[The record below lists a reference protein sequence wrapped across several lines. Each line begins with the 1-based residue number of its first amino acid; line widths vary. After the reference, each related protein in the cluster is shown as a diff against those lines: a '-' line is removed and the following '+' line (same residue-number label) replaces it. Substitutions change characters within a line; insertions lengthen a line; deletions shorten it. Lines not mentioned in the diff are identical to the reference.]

1 MNNLHKFDIKTEV
14 LNFIYLV
21 VGTFLSALAINVF
34 FVPNNLSMGGVSG
47 VATSLVLIS
56 NNVIP
61 FGLFS
66 LMINIPILLLGWKEF
81 GFKMVYR
88 SLIGTL
94 VFSFGIDLANIF
106 MDKWFAVW
114 ISALEQKP
122 DIIIFSI
129 FAGVTFGI
137 GLGLILRG
145 GYNIGGVDILALI
158 AVTKTDKIT
167 IGQFIFFTD
176 FMVIIFST
184 VVNYIYGVGDIYF
197 ALLLA
202 LYSFVALFITSKLTD
217 FVILGTDSS
226 KACHI
231 ISSHSDEISQAIL
244 TEMDRGVTGIMAKGM
259 YTNND
264 KLMLYVVLNS
274 REIPD
279 LKRIVEEIDP
289 EAFIIINEVKDVSGE
304 GFTIEKKQ
312 MS

>member
-21 VGTFLSALAINVF
+21 VGTFLSALAVNVF

-56 NNVIP
+56 NNIIP

-94 VFSFGIDLANIF
+94 VFSFGIDLSNIF

-114 ISALEQKP
+114 ISSLDQKP
-122 DIIIFSI
+122 DIIIFAI
-129 FAGVTFGI
+129 FAGVIFGI

-145 GYNIGGVDILALI
+145 GYNTGGVDILALI
-158 AVTKTDKIT
+158 TVTKTDKIT

-176 FMVIIFST
+176 FMVIVLST
-184 VVNYIYGVGDIYF
+184 VVNYIYGVGNIYF

-226 KACHI
+226 KACNI
-231 ISSHSDEISQAIL
+231 ISSHADEISQEIL

-304 GFTIEKKQ
+304 GFTIEKK
-312 MS
+312 

>member
-21 VGTFLSALAINVF
+21 VGTFLSALAVNVF

-56 NNVIP
+56 NNIIP

-94 VFSFGIDLANIF
+94 VFSFGIDLSNIF

-114 ISALEQKP
+114 ISSLDQKP
-122 DIIIFSI
+122 DIIIFAI
-129 FAGVTFGI
+129 FAGVIFGI

-145 GYNIGGVDILALI
+145 GYNTGGVDILALI
-158 AVTKTDKIT
+158 IVTKTDKIT

-176 FMVIIFST
+176 FMVIVFST
-184 VVNYIYGVGDIYF
+184 VVNYIYGVGNIYF

-226 KACHI
+226 KACNI
-231 ISSHSDEISQAIL
+231 ISSHADEISQAIL

-304 GFTIEKKQ
+304 GFTIEKK
-312 MS
+312 

>member
-21 VGTFLSALAINVF
+21 VGTFLSALAVNVF

-56 NNVIP
+56 NNIIP

-94 VFSFGIDLANIF
+94 VFSFGIDLSNIF

-114 ISALEQKP
+114 ISSLDQKP
-122 DIIIFSI
+122 DIIIFAI
-129 FAGVTFGI
+129 FAGVIFGI

-145 GYNIGGVDILALI
+145 GYNTGGVDILALI
-158 AVTKTDKIT
+158 TVTKTDKIT

-176 FMVIIFST
+176 FMVIVLST
-184 VVNYIYGVGDIYF
+184 VVNYIYGVGNIYF

-226 KACHI
+226 KACNI
-231 ISSHSDEISQAIL
+231 ISSHADEISQAIL

-304 GFTIEKKQ
+304 GFTIEKK
-312 MS
+312 

>member
-21 VGTFLSALAINVF
+21 VGTFLSALAVNVF

-56 NNVIP
+56 NNIIP

-94 VFSFGIDLANIF
+94 VFSFGIDLSNIF

-114 ISALEQKP
+114 ISSLDQKP
-122 DIIIFSI
+122 DIIIFAI
-129 FAGVTFGI
+129 FAGVIFGI

-145 GYNIGGVDILALI
+145 GYNTGGVDILALI
-158 AVTKTDKIT
+158 TVTKTDKIT

-176 FMVIIFST
+176 FMVIVFST
-184 VVNYIYGVGDIYF
+184 VVNYIYGVGNIYF

-226 KACHI
+226 KACNI
-231 ISSHSDEISQAIL
+231 ISSHADEISQAIL

-304 GFTIEKKQ
+304 GFTIEKK
-312 MS
+312 